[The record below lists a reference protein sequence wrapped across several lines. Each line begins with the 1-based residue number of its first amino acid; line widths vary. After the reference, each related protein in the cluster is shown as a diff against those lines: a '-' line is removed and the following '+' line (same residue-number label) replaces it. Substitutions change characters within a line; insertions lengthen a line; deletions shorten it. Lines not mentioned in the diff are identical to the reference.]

1 MDPRRTD
8 TNRASKNDRSTL
20 EEGGIMMEPFAKN
33 KDIPSGLR
41 DLSQLV
47 HDVKHI
53 RWKGFSGYRR
63 SEESSVKQT
72 NTAAHDYDKQLSR
85 RAQDLSYDC
94 NEPKRENDD
103 ESKWIDVLEKSV
115 FQRFNRE
122 EEEKARYHHWYEHP
136 LRPISSDIPQLCLPP
151 SLSARKPSEAQ
162 QTQQKAA

>member
-41 DLSQLV
+41 DLFQLV
-47 HDVKHI
+47 HDAKHI

-63 SEESSVKQT
+63 SGESSVEQI

-85 RAQDLSYDC
+85 RAQDLFYDC

-103 ESKWIDVLEKSV
+103 ESKWIDVLEKIV

-122 EEEKARYHHWYEHP
+122 EEEKARYHHWYEYL
-136 LRPISSDIPQLCLPP
+136 LRPTSSDIPQLCLPP

-162 QTQQKAA
+162 QTKQKAA